1 MIGRLLRAL
10 AGQPTPSDAGRALA
24 RRAAQV
30 KAAARRAATIDH
42 LTSFGPYARLD
53 RLNEGSPNV

>member
-1 MIGRLLRAL
+1 MIRRLLRAL

-30 KAAARRAATIDH
+30 KAAARREAIIAHIH
-42 LTSFGPYARLD
+42 SFGPAARLD
-53 RLNEGSPNV
+53 RLNEGNPNV